1 LSGAA
6 AFPHILTSSKEYLV
20 MLEQSA
26 RLSVCAPAG
35 ARAEH
40 RLPPIDPDLA
50 PLVRAGAGGDPVAL
64 ERLVVRFDRMLRS
77 VTRSYRLSRWD
88 ADDVIQT
95 TWLQFMQHGR
105 ALREPA
111 ALSGWLVT
119 TARRQS
125 LQLLQRHVRERLMDD
140 PTCDTAGDHA
150 EPDRELLAAERRD
163 ALHRALAELPD
174 RQRDLMRLL
183 VANPVVSYEEVGR
196 QLAMPVGSIG
206 PTRARSLDR
215 LRRTSKLRALQAANA

>member
-1 LSGAA
+1 
-6 AFPHILTSSKEYLV
+6 

-26 RLSVCAPAG
+26 RLPVRAPAG
-35 ARAEH
+35 ARAVRRFTPVGH
-40 RLPPIDPDLA
+40 DLA

-64 ERLVVRFDRMLRS
+64 ERLVARFDRVLRG

-88 ADDVIQT
+88 ADDVIQA

-105 ALREPA
+105 TLREPEA
-111 ALSGWLVT
+111 VGGWLVT

-125 LQLLQRHVRERLMDD
+125 LLTLQRHVRERLTDD
-140 PTCDTAGDHA
+140 PAGDTAGDLA
-150 EPDRELLAAERRD
+150 EPDRELLASERRE
-163 ALHRALAELPD
+163 ALHDALAELPD

-183 VANPVVSYEEVGR
+183 LAKPDVSYDEVSR
-196 QLAMPVGSIG
+196 QLAMPIGSIG

-215 LRRTSKLRALQAANA
+215 LRRARKLQALQAAGA

>member
-1 LSGAA
+1 
-6 AFPHILTSSKEYLV
+6 

-26 RLSVCAPAG
+26 RLSVRAPVD
-35 ARAEH
+35 H
-40 RLPPIDPDLA
+40 DLA
-50 PLVRAGAGGDPVAL
+50 RLVRAAAAGDPAAL
-64 ERLVVRFDRMLRS
+64 ERLVVRFDRVLRG
-77 VTRSYRLSRWD
+77 VARSFRLSSWD

-95 TWLQFMQHGR
+95 TWLQFMEHGR
-105 ALREPA
+105 ALREPE
-111 ALSGWLVT
+111 ALSGWLMT

-125 LQLLQRHVRERLMDD
+125 LRVLQRHVRERLMDD

-150 EPDRELLAAERRD
+150 EPGRELLAAERRE
-163 ALHRALAELPD
+163 ALRGALGELPG

-183 VANPVVSYEEVGR
+183 VANPNVSYEAVSR

-215 LRRTSKLRALQAANA
+215 LRRSTRLRALQAASA